1 MIVMPL
7 FKGYGGGTHGSVLLN
22 GKPAL
27 LNQSYLDCPQK
38 GKILIILNENAAS
51 EAAKLI
57 SMYNNREVYIQWG
70 TQLLE
75 GCITGLAAQLTGG
88 AGYCEMGVEVGTY
101 ILSES
106 TGGVYGKVKS
116 GRDAYKAISKGKS
129 AYNDVGNRTRQVNES
144 TSRINQYEGV
154 LNDRTNAR
162 NASIPGRG
170 QQVART
176 QQSQAQ
182 RGLNIERAR
191 NQDLNKK
198 LDAAKKCARNA
209 AINFGATVTNAI
221 IDLISDEL
229 KKQCGKNVEAEVTN
243 IQLNNETDSNQNTS
257 FMGIISSK

>member
-1 MIVMPL
+1 M
-7 FKGYGGGTHGSVLLN
+7 
-22 GKPAL
+22 
-27 LNQSYLDCPQK
+27 
-38 GKILIILNENAAS
+38 
-51 EAAKLI
+51 
-57 SMYNNREVYIQWG
+57 
-70 TQLLE
+70 
-75 GCITGLAAQLTGG
+75 
-88 AGYCEMGVEVGTY
+88 
-101 ILSES
+101 
-106 TGGVYGKVKS
+106 
-116 GRDAYKAISKGKS
+116 
-129 AYNDVGNRTRQVNES
+129 
-144 TSRINQYEGV
+144 
-154 LNDRTNAR
+154 
-162 NASIPGRG
+162 
-170 QQVART
+170 ART